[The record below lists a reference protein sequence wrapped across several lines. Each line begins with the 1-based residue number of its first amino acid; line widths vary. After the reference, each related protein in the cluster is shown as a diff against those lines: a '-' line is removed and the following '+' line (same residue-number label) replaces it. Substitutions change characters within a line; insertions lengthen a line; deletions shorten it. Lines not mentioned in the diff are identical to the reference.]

1 MCQFESDRGHHLTNL
16 AACMSK
22 AENDHHPIQSA
33 LAKALAV
40 TCVRNTFLEDL
51 HAGKTP
57 RTLTGDFSDVKVI
70 TPSGEIAWNDVSRI
84 SNDEM
89 QRLMKEVVNK
99 LFTALVRIDDPEF
112 LKSLDSLS
120 EQYIANWDEPDFLPT
135 FITGTK
141 K

>member
-1 MCQFESDRGHHLTNL
+1 MCQFESDRGHHLTII
-16 AACMSK
+16 AVFMSK
-22 AENDHHPIQSA
+22 AESDHHPIQSA
-33 LAKALAV
+33 LAKALVV
-40 TCVRNTFLEDL
+40 TCVRNTFLEEL
-51 HAGKTP
+51 HSGKTP
-57 RTLTGDFSDVKVI
+57 RTQAGDFSDVKVI
-70 TPSGEIAWNDVSRI
+70 TPSGEIAWKELSRI

-120 EQYIANWDEPDFLPT
+120 GQYIANWDEPDFLPT
-135 FITGTK
+135 FITGAK

>member
-1 MCQFESDRGHHLTNL
+1 MCQFESDRGHHLTII
-16 AACMSK
+16 AVCMSK
-22 AENDHHPIQSA
+22 AENDHHSIQSA

-57 RTLTGDFSDVKVI
+57 RTETGDFSDVKVM
-70 TPSGEIAWNDVSRI
+70 TPSGEIAWNDLSRI

-112 LKSLDSLS
+112 LKSLDVLS
-120 EQYIANWDEPDFLPT
+120 EQYIANWDDPDFLPN

>member
-1 MCQFESDRGHHLTNL
+1 MCQFESDRGHHLTIL

-70 TPSGEIAWNDVSRI
+70 TPSGEISWNDVSRI

>member
-1 MCQFESDRGHHLTNL
+1 MCQFESDRGHHLTIIAVFMN
-16 AACMSK
+16 K
-22 AENDHHPIQSA
+22 AESDHHSIQAA
-33 LAKALAV
+33 LAKALVV

-57 RTLTGDFSDVKVI
+57 RTQTGDFSDVKVI
-70 TPSGEIAWNDVSRI
+70 TPSGEIAWNDLSRI
-84 SNDEM
+84 SNEEM

-99 LFTALVRIDDPEF
+99 LFTALIMLDDPEF
-112 LKSLDSLS
+112 LKSLDALS
-120 EQYIANWDEPDFLPT
+120 EQYITNWDEPDFLPN

>member
-1 MCQFESDRGHHLTNL
+1 MCQFESDRGHHLTIL

-22 AENDHHPIQSA
+22 AENDPHPIQSA

-57 RTLTGDFSDVKVI
+57 RTQAGDFSDVKVM

-89 QRLMKEVVNK
+89 KRLMKEVVNK
-99 LFTALVRIDDPEF
+99 LFTALVRIDDPDF

>member
-1 MCQFESDRGHHLTNL
+1 
-16 AACMSK
+16 MSK

-57 RTLTGDFSDVKVI
+57 RTQAGDFSDVKVM
-70 TPSGEIAWNDVSRI
+70 TPSGEIAWNELSRI

-99 LFTALVRIDDPEF
+99 LFTALMR
-112 LKSLDSLS
+112 L
-120 EQYIANWDEPDFLPT
+120 
-135 FITGTK
+135 
-141 K
+141 